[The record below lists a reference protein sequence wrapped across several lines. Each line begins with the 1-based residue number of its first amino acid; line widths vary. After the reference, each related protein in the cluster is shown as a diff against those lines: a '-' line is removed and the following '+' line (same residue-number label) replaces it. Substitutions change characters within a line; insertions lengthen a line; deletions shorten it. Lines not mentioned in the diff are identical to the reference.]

1 MSSADADKLMKQA
14 NKLCDPSFFSLRIK
28 ADWEQAQPIYEKAA
42 KSYKVKAAKSFVWC
56 NLNC

>member
-14 NKLCDPSFFSLRIK
+14 NKLCDPSFFSMRIK

-42 KSYKVKAAKSFVWC
+42 KLYKVKSC
-56 NLNC
+56 